1 LKKNAVVV
9 FLTAPNVRESKRL
22 ANVLVAER
30 LAACVNIL
38 SGVTSVYRWQGKIE
52 EASELLLLAKTTR
65 ARLPALIRR
74 VKSLHS
80 YAIPEIIA
88 VPVLAGSPAY
98 LSWIA
103 KEMRLGSEG

>member
-1 LKKNAVVV
+1 M
-9 FLTAPNVRESKRL
+9 TAPDVREAKRL

-30 LAACVNIL
+30 LAACVHFL
-38 SGVTSVYRWQGKIE
+38 GGGKSVYRWQGKIE
-52 EASELLLLAKTTR
+52 EAPECLLLAKTAR

-80 YAIPEIIA
+80 YAVPEILA
-88 VPVLAGSPAY
+88 LPVAGGDSAY

-103 KEMRLGSEG
+103 KETHGKG